1 MRRRAHTLV
10 LLIAVSILM
19 SCRKTQDPIPLPRAY
34 PKIDYPEKTYVSFAE
49 SYCPLSFERPSY
61 TEIKQDNRFFGEK
74 SEHDCWFDLHI
85 PDFNGDI
92 HCSYKSLRNFEDYEK
107 SISDAFRLSNKH
119 VKRADFI
126 EEVVFTNS
134 HGCSGILFL
143 MDGPT
148 ATPAQFFV
156 TDTTNHFF
164 RASLYLNAE
173 VNRDST
179 KPIYDFLLEDMRQ
192 MIESFQWQEEG

>member
-1 MRRRAHTLV
+1 MT
-10 LLIAVSILM
+10 

-34 PKIDYPEKTYVSFAE
+34 PKITFPEKSYQKFDE
-49 SYCPLSFERPSY
+49 IYCPLSFERPSY
-61 TEIKQDNRFFGEK
+61 TNIKQDNRFFGEN

-85 PDFNGDI
+85 ESFNGDI
-92 HCSYKSLRNFEDYEK
+92 HCSYKQLKSYDDYEK
-107 SISDAFRLSNKH
+107 SVSDAFRLSNKH
-119 VKRADFI
+119 VKRADYI
-126 EEVVFTNS
+126 EEIVFTNEQ
-134 HGCSGILFL
+134 GCSGILFL

-156 TDTTNHFF
+156 TDTSEHFF

-179 KPIYDFLLEDMRQ
+179 KPIYDFLLEDMQR
-192 MIESFQWQEEG
+192 MIETFQWEDED